1 MPGEK
6 EWVNSFISELQERMQ
21 TVALKESTV
30 RVEAGCKLPY
40 AFEVQDYRSSEPDEQ
55 SISRYETDVL
65 IFDQFNEDKWVP
77 RVVIE
82 CKRRSVTT
90 HDALTYSTKAATHKN
105 VHPYLRYG
113 ILLGNRRH
121 YPLPARLIRHGANFD
136 FMASWVGYEP
146 TDDEWQDLMSV
157 LVDEVKAS
165 RLLQN
170 MLTSGHS
177 KARTHYSIIHRPL
190 KFKRKS

>member
-1 MPGEK
+1 MPSEK
-6 EWVNSFISELQERMQ
+6 EWVNSFISELQARMQ

-30 RVEAGCKLPY
+30 RVEAGRKLPY

-55 SISRYETDVL
+55 NINRYETDVL

-77 RVVIE
+77 RIVIE
-82 CKRRSVTT
+82 CKQSSITT

-113 ILLGNRRH
+113 ILLGNCEH
-121 YPLPARLIRHGANFD
+121 HPLPPRLVRHGANFD
-136 FMASWVGYEP
+136 FMASWVGYDA
-146 TDDEWQDLMSV
+146 TDDEWQELMGV

-165 RLLQN
+165 RWPVLPTVLV
-170 MLTSGHS
+170 G
-177 KARTHYSIIHRPL
+177 A
-190 KFKRKS
+190 